1 MGQYYE
7 TLFIDER
14 QYMYPLDYGFSG
26 LKLME
31 HSWVGG
37 SYRNGVIAHLI
48 KLGKCRLVHLGDYSN
63 TEIEENYNKSIDVGD
78 ICIPPSSMYDMCW
91 TSGIEDKFR
100 MPRISD
106 MDISEFRWKKSVWIA
121 NEDQHEYIKCD
132 YELENK
138 DEWKV
143 CPLLIL
149 LAVGNG
155 NGGGDYHGIN
165 MDMVGKWAFDT
176 IKVYDSEPVG
186 MYNLE
191 EEGPLFKEGY

>member
-7 TLFIDER
+7 TLFIDDR
-14 QYMYPLDYGFSG
+14 QYMYPIDYGWAG

-48 KLGKCRLVHLGDYSN
+48 TKKDGCRLAHLGDYSN
-63 TEIEENYNKSIDVGD
+63 SELEERKGSIEIDETLVSYQSL
-78 ICIPPSSMYDMCW
+78 YDMCW
-91 TSGIEDKFR
+91 TSGIEDRFR

-106 MDISEFRWKKSVWIA
+106 TEIKEFEWMKTAWIA
-121 NEDQHEYIKCD
+121 DEDQHEYIRCD
-132 YELENK
+132 FDAK
-138 DEWKV
+138 GQWKI

-149 LAVGNG
+149 LATGNG
-155 NGGGDYHGIN
+155 SGGGDYHGIN
-165 MDMVGKWAFDT
+165 MDRVGSWAFHR
-176 IKVYDSEPVG
+176 IKVYDKEPDW

-191 EEGPLFKEGY
+191 ENGPLFTEDH